1 MTTPDT
7 TVSVS
12 STLLRRHLTA
22 VLPHAGVDDTLPVL
36 ASVRIEIRA
45 GYLYLAATDRY
56 TMGVTRLRIPAI
68 PDRDRATQ
76 LACGYA
82 REMRRQLKK
91 AGEVAA
97 LTFGDGHLT
106 LDAGGSR
113 TATWGTEDNWVFPD
127 WRQLIAKMLAAE
139 RRELGDR
146 HGFNPDKLARF
157 SDGSALDPLNLWVT
171 NGSSRR
177 LGQEPP
183 EPAPVLLVTR
193 GDWFAGCLMPTSYGT
208 VNAEAASAATWDAWA
223 GVTGSAETPEAAV
236 A

>member
-76 LACGYA
+76 LACGCA
-82 REMRRQLKK
+82 REMRRLLKT
-91 AGEVAA
+91 AGGPVA

-106 LDAGGSR
+106 LDAGRNR

-127 WRQLIAKMLAAE
+127 WRPLIAKMLAADPA
-139 RRELGDR
+139 ELGDR
-146 HGFNPDKLARF
+146 HGINPDKLARF
-157 SDGSALDPLNLWVT
+157 CDGSALDPLNLWVT
-171 NGSSRR
+171 NGSSRQVS
-177 LGQEPP
+177 QEPP

-193 GDWFAGCLMPTSYGT
+193 GDWFAGCMMPTSYGT
-208 VNAEAASAATWDAWA
+208 VNDAAASAATWGAWA
-223 GVTGSAETPEAAV
+223 GITEPAEAPEAA
-236 A
+236 AL